1 MGSVAVYTSTYPE
14 TLMVD
19 RHTAALEA
27 ENAHLRALLAQTQ
40 RRAAADADRF
50 AAENARA
57 LAEAASLAC
66 LYERG
71 LAEGAARLASVE
83 DLNTQLR
90 ASEELNRRILW
101 TTTDCVK
108 ILDLDG
114 RLIALSEN
122 GPSVLGAED
131 CTALVGQSWIAFWS
145 CEASRARIG
154 EALEAARAGRASRFQ
169 AMLEIGSSTRTVT
182 WWDIAVTPVN
192 GDDGQPERILAVSR
206 DISELK
212 QNEAR
217 QTLLMQELAHRVKNT
232 LAMVQAVA
240 TQTLRN
246 AVSLEAAGEALGAR
260 LIALAQAHDVLMQ
273 GSWSSTD
280 LRKLVA
286 GAVKLHGDG
295 APDRFRVQGPDIILG
310 ERPGLTLGLM
320 LHELGTNA
328 AKYGAL
334 STPNAHVEIAWNI
347 ARSGST
353 EHLHFRWEEVGGPL
367 VAAPTRTGFGTRLIE
382 RSLSHRFDGIVSL
395 SYPSTG
401 VVLTLEAPL
410 AGVLGEAA

>member
-1 MGSVAVYTSTYPE
+1 MGSVAVYTSTYAE
-14 TLMVD
+14 ALTGD
-19 RHTAALEA
+19 RRAAALEA
-27 ENAHLRALLAQTQ
+27 ENAHLRGLLAQAQ
-40 RRAAADADRF
+40 RRAAADADRS
-50 AAENARA
+50 AAENACI
-57 LAEAASLAC
+57 LAEAASLAG
-66 LYERG
+66 LYQRE

-101 TTTDCVK
+101 TTTDCVT

-122 GPSVLGAED
+122 GPSVFGAMNFA
-131 CTALVGQSWIAFWS
+131 ALVGHPWIAFWS
-145 CEASRARIG
+145 CEASRARVG
-154 EALEAARAGRASRFQ
+154 EALEAARSGRASRFQ
-169 AMLEIGSSTRTVT
+169 AMLEIGSSTQTVT

-192 GDDGQPERILAVSR
+192 GDDGRPERILAVSR

-217 QTLLMQELAHRVKNT
+217 QNLLMQELAHRVKNT

-260 LIALAQAHDVLMQ
+260 LIALAQAHDVLIQ

-280 LRKLVA
+280 LRSLVA

-310 ERPGLTLGLM
+310 ARPGLTLGLM

-334 STPNAHVEIAWNI
+334 TTPNGHVEIAWDI
-347 ARSGST
+347 TRSGAT
-353 EHLHFRWEEVGGPL
+353 EHLHFRWEEVGGPP
-367 VAAPTRTGFGTRLIE
+367 VTAPTRTGFGTRLIE
-382 RSLSHRFDGIVSL
+382 RSLTHSFDGTVSL
-395 SYPSTG
+395 TYPSTG
-401 VVLTLEAPL
+401 AILTLEAPL
-410 AGVLGEAA
+410 TAILGEAA

>member
-1 MGSVAVYTSTYPE
+1 MGSVAVYTSTYAE
-14 TLMVD
+14 ALTGD
-19 RHTAALEA
+19 RRAAALEA
-27 ENAHLRALLAQTQ
+27 ENAHLRGLLAQAQ
-40 RRAAADADRF
+40 RRAAADADRS
-50 AAENARA
+50 AAENACI
-57 LAEAASLAC
+57 LAEAASLAG
-66 LYERG
+66 LYQRE

-101 TTTDCVK
+101 TTTDCVT

-122 GPSVLGAED
+122 GPSVFGAMNFA
-131 CTALVGQSWIAFWS
+131 ALVGHPWIAFWS
-145 CEASRARIG
+145 CEASRARVG
-154 EALEAARAGRASRFQ
+154 EALEAARSGRASCFQ
-169 AMLEIGSSTRTVT
+169 AMLEIGSCTQTVT

-192 GDDGQPERILAVSR
+192 GDDGRPERILAVSR

-260 LIALAQAHDVLMQ
+260 LIALAQAHDVLIQ

-280 LRKLVA
+280 LR
-286 GAVKLHGDG
+286 
-295 APDRFRVQGPDIILG
+295 RV
-310 ERPGLTLGLM
+310 
-320 LHELGTNA
+320 
-328 AKYGAL
+328 GAL
-334 STPNAHVEIAWNI
+334 PGARGRTLNAC
-347 ARSGST
+347 G
-353 EHLHFRWEEVGGPL
+353 
-367 VAAPTRTGFGTRLIE
+367 
-382 RSLSHRFDGIVSL
+382 
-395 SYPSTG
+395 
-401 VVLTLEAPL
+401 
-410 AGVLGEAA
+410 